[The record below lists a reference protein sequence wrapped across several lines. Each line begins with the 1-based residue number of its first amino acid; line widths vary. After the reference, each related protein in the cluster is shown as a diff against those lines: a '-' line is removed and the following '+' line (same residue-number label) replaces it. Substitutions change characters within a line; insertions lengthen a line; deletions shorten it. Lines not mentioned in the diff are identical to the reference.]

1 MEGKLHPISIFD
13 ISIQGGLRKDPLVG
27 YTVKKINLIQIG
39 YLEFRTNLRFFRV
52 LILDFRTISQY
63 LNSKTEFGPGLEQF
77 QQIRTILRFLD
88 PIQSYYSNLQKY
100 YSNFQNYF
108 SAADFYLLSIFKM
121 LQIVLEI
128 RKLVLFSK
136 LNVLDFRKLF
146 LNTFYKLYLI
156 RRNVLNTNNFI
167 LNSRYP
173 I

>member
-1 MEGKLHPISIFD
+1 MSRKIGLQNEEKLTHTERISTICD
-13 ISIQGGLRKDPLVG
+13 AWLRQTF
-27 YTVKKINLIQIG
+27 TVKKINLIQIG
-39 YLEFRTNLRFFRV
+39 YLEFRTNLRSLRV
-52 LILDFRTISQY
+52 IILVFRTISHY

-88 PIQSYYSNLQKY
+88 PIQSYYSNLQNY

-136 LNVLDFRKLF
+136 LNVLDFKKLF

-156 RRNVLNTNNFI
+156 RQMF
-167 LNSRYP
+167 
-173 I
+173 